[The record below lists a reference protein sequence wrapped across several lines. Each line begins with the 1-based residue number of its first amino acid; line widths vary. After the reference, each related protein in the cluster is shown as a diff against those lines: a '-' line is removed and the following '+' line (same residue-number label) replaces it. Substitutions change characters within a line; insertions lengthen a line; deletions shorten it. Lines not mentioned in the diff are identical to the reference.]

1 MLLLRCSFDADSMSR
16 SINFWPSTIATR
28 SSSAW
33 VALNNMRFMGFPRR
47 NINRGQRGE
56 TAVQVLVQCGRLGA
70 TGGTALVGG
79 VFLFANWRRCLAV
92 SQARAQSAQATL
104 DVRKQKFSHQV
115 PRNSPLRA
123 GRCRV
128 R

>member
-1 MLLLRCSFDADSMSR
+1 
-16 SINFWPSTIATR
+16 
-28 SSSAW
+28 
-33 VALNNMRFMGFPRR
+33 MRFMGFPRR

-56 TAVQVLVQCGRLGA
+56 TADSAALG
-70 TGGTALVGG
+70 
-79 VFLFANWRRCLAV
+79 RRCEDYAAGACEDGDCASGGRRWTGAKQQCRCSFNAEGSVRPVVRLSSEGSSCSRTGV
-92 SQARAQSAQATL
+92 DVWRLSQARAQSAQATL